1 MRQRLAQCKLK
12 QVLIFFIPGLL
23 KLHLNRI
30 LMGALFL
37 GEWRGGG
44 GICAF
49 SNHIT
54 LQHMAIEGRSTEKTA
69 AVTFSR
75 NLNCLSLLKLQRAWV

>member
-1 MRQRLAQCKLK
+1 
-12 QVLIFFIPGLL
+12 
-23 KLHLNRI
+23 
-30 LMGALFL
+30 MGALFL
-37 GEWRGGG
+37 GEWGRG

-75 NLNCLSLLKLQRAWV
+75 NLKCLSLLKLQPGCDIVYYNCISRRATF